1 MSLETVFLYA
11 AIGGGVVLL
20 VQLAMMLLGMDDTF
34 GDGADFG
41 GEIDVDGSTDG
52 AGLWFFEMLSLR
64 TLAAAATFFGL
75 VGGAANATGQSA
87 GVSLTLACVAGYG
100 AMYSVYW
107 AFKKLF
113 SLETDGNEDIYN
125 AIGKPAEV
133 YVPIA
138 ASEARAGKVHV
149 VIQGRTAEYQALTE
163 SDEPLP
169 TGAKVVVTEVVS
181 GDTVKVW
188 PQRLTTDGADRSDV
202 ALTIDP

>member
-1 MSLETVFLYA
+1 MPLETVFLYSA
-11 AIGGGVVLL
+11 LGGGIVLL
-20 VQLAMMLLGMDDTF
+20 VQLGTMLLGMEDGGF
-34 GDGADFG
+34 GDGADAG
-41 GEIDVDGSTDG
+41 GFDGGDGGDGVDADGSTDG

-75 VGGAANATGQSA
+75 VGGAANSMGQPTA
-87 GVSLTLACVAGYG
+87 VSLTLACLAGYG

-107 AFKKLF
+107 SFKQLF
-113 SLETDGNEDIYN
+113 RLETDGTLDIYN
-125 AIGKPAEV
+125 AVGQPAEV

-149 VIQGRTAEYQALTE
+149 VVQGRTAELQAITE
-163 SDEPLP
+163 SDEPLA

-188 PQRLTTDGADRSDV
+188 PAAS
-202 ALTIDP
+202 I